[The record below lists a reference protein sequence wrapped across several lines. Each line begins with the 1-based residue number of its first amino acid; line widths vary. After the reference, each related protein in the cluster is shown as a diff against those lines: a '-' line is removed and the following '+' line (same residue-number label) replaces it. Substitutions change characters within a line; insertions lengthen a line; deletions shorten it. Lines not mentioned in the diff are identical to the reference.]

1 MESVITCP
9 RCQHSQAETMPTDR
23 CVIHYQCK
31 SCHAILRPK
40 PGDCCV
46 FCSYGSVKC
55 PSATNSSFEWA
66 GHPPKNAPAKT
77 LKDEILSFGDLRQLL
92 L

>member
-9 RCQHSQAETMPTDR
+9 QCQHSQAETMPTDQ
-23 CVIHYQCK
+23 CVIYYQCK
-31 SCHAILRPK
+31 SCHANLRPK

-46 FCSYGSVKC
+46 FCSYGSVKSVC
-55 PSATNSSFEWA
+55 NKFIIQMSR
-66 GHPPKNAPAKT
+66 APAKT